1 MERIS
6 THNNIEPSWL
16 PQAPATLYRMGF
28 SACELFATSFTEKS
42 ELIKLTINNKK
53 EMANKM
59 NSRLSSLLKKL
70 AYPAR
75 TELVE
80 TLLAIKP
87 TLRQN
92 ADIKRKCPNSLTIID
107 TPIKAY
113 FQKSNL
119 ILFNYFITFSK
130 KDLRYFLFK
139 SKANSRSFFS
149 T

>member
-1 MERIS
+1 MS

-16 PQAPATLYRMGF
+16 PQAPATLYKMGF

-70 AYPAR
+70 TYPAR
-75 TELVE
+75 TDLVE
-80 TLLAIKP
+80 ILLAIKP
-87 TLRQN
+87 RLRQN
-92 ADIKRKCPNSLTIID
+92 ADIKRKCPNSLIIID

-113 FQKSNL
+113 F
-119 ILFNYFITFSK
+119 
-130 KDLRYFLFK
+130 
-139 SKANSRSFFS
+139 
-149 T
+149 

>member
-1 MERIS
+1 MS

-16 PQAPATLYRMGF
+16 PQAPATLYKMGF

-70 AYPAR
+70 TYPA
-75 TELVE
+75 TTDLVE
-80 TLLAIKP
+80 ILLAIKP
-87 TLRQN
+87 RLRQN
-92 ADIKRKCPNSLTIID
+92 ADIKRKCPNSLIIID

-113 FQKSNL
+113 F
-119 ILFNYFITFSK
+119 
-130 KDLRYFLFK
+130 
-139 SKANSRSFFS
+139 
-149 T
+149 